1 MSAAEPAATPTA
13 VGVAELHDLLR
24 GAVRR
29 AGLEHLWVTGVVSGL
44 RRGPKFTSW
53 ELVEYQPD
61 ATTVRA
67 VLPVGAFAREVG
79 EITQVL
85 AAAGVELA
93 DGLELSVYG
102 RLEPAPAYGRLRLL
116 AQAVDARVA
125 VGASVLR
132 RQELLAELERSG
144 ELAAQ
149 RSLALP
155 AVIRRLGLIS
165 SPTASGRADVLS
177 VLAGAPAPIEVVEA
191 PAAMSGPAAPAAV
204 ARALDRLEA
213 RGVQAI
219 VIARGGGARSD
230 LAAWDT
236 PEVAQAIARCRVPVL
251 TALGHATDQTV
262 ADIVAHSAHETPS
275 AAAAVVVARAE
286 AVARREEAAVVDRSH
301 QVQLAQARHRA
312 RWAVLVAL
320 VAVVLLLLV
329 LSSMGGGR

>member
-1 MSAAEPAATPTA
+1 MSVAEPAAVLAA
-13 VGVAELHDLLR
+13 VGVAELHELLR
-24 GAVRR
+24 GAVRQ

-53 ELVEYQPD
+53 ELVEYQAN

-67 VLPVGAFAREVG
+67 VLPVGAFAREMG

-85 AAAGVELA
+85 LTAGVDLV

-116 AQAVDARVA
+116 AQGVDARVA

-132 RQELLAELERSG
+132 RQELLAELEGTG
-144 ELAAQ
+144 ELVAQ
-149 RSLALP
+149 RCLVLP
-155 AVIRRLGLIS
+155 TTIRRLGLIS
-165 SPTASGRADVLS
+165 SSTAAGRADVLS
-177 VLAGAPAPIEVVEA
+177 VLSSAPTPIEVVEA

-204 ARALDRLEA
+204 ARALDRLQA
-213 RGVQAI
+213 GGVEAI

-230 LAAWDT
+230 LVAFDA
-236 PEVAQAIARCRVPVL
+236 PELAHAIARCRVPVL

-262 ADIVAHSAHETPS
+262 ADVVAHSAHETPS

-286 AVARREEAAVVDRSH
+286 ALVRKEEAAVIDHGH
-301 QVQLAQARHRA
+301 QVQLARARHRA

-320 VAVVLLLLV
+320 TAVVV
-329 LSSMGGGR
+329 LMVVLASLGGGR